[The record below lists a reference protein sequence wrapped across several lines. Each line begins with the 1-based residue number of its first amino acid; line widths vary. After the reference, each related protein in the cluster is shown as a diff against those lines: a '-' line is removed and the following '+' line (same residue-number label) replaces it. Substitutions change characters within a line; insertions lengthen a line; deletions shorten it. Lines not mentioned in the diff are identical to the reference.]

1 MSIREELL
9 GDRQF
14 VVKSFLSLIN
24 DERDRIVSSKLL
36 SKADCDAFIEKGI
49 QVANNYSDPNQM
61 LECVSV
67 LLATLK
73 GTKIPGDLLEAK
85 TAEVVV
91 PEVKAEEV
99 KETQIEPV
107 VDSQMELA
115 EKVISKLESIAYF
128 AGAHGD
134 HETAFII
141 EQAAKNIKVAAEQ
154 GTLLKKEN
162 ISEKK

>member
-14 VVKSFLSLIN
+14 VIKSFMSLIN

-36 SKADCDAFIEKGI
+36 SKAECDAYIEKGI
-49 QVANNYSDPNQM
+49 QTANQYSNPSHM

-73 GTKIPGDLLEAK
+73 NAQIPGDLKEAK
-85 TAEVVV
+85 TAEVTVTETKV
-91 PEVKAEEV
+91 EEV
-99 KETQIEPV
+99 KEVQAEPTI
-107 VDSQMELA
+107 DPQMELA
-115 EKVISKLESIAYF
+115 EKIINKLESIAYF
-128 AGAHGD
+128 AGTQGD
-134 HETAFII
+134 HETAFVI
-141 EQAAKNIKVAAEQ
+141 EQTARNIKVAAEQ

-162 ISEKK
+162 K